1 MLTLLRDLFWPVLE
15 DWDSNELAEIR
26 NSNGDEV
33 AEILSANFEGE
44 LTILVEESRRMYDGE
59 EERRRTAEAK
69 ATNLLIVAGALVP
82 LLTYLMSNVQSLVI
96 KSTVT
101 YWIMPLIII
110 SGSYLVAVGFWS
122 LRCIRVGGFHKI
134 YTTDLVS
141 LWNSEGNVASSLAKK
156 ILKSVRL
163 NQCLINDKISALKM
177 AHAFLFRLV
186 ISLGV
191 LLISQFLIEFYSNIV
206 F

>member
-33 AEILSANFEGE
+33 AEILSANFECE
-44 LTILVEESRRMYDGE
+44 LTILVEEARRMYDGE
-59 EERRRTAEAK
+59 EDRRRTAEAK

-82 LLTYLMSNVQSLVI
+82 LLTYLMSNVQSLAI
-96 KSTVT
+96 KSAVT
-101 YWIMPLIII
+101 YWIMPLIVM
-110 SGSYLVAVGFWS
+110 SGAYLVAVGFWS

-141 LWNSEGNVASSLAKK
+141 IWNSEENVASSLVKMV
-156 ILKSVRL
+156 LKSVRL
-163 NQCLINDKISALKM
+163 NQGLINDKISALKM

-186 ISLGV
+186 FCLGI
-191 LLISQFLIEFYSNIV
+191 LLVSQFLVDSYSGIV
-206 F
+206 L

>member
-1 MLTLLRDLFWPVLE
+1 
-15 DWDSNELAEIR
+15 
-26 NSNGDEV
+26 
-33 AEILSANFEGE
+33 
-44 LTILVEESRRMYDGE
+44 MYDGE